1 MWEKEMYESVSLR
14 SKLRVCPKCANLG
27 KMLISVVSVFLSLWT
42 CSTDS
47 PEHILDGTGCTSI
60 WLIPSDS
67 VWCREKG
74 HIALPSTK
82 LPLRG
87 LLFLYF
93 SFLFNQEEN
102 SEREGKATPLSSVKA
117 LCMQRAALRVF
128 ITSLG
133 TEGQSV
139 PQAARGTLEREK
151 GALET
156 PWRDCSWGRSLLGQD
171 RSCTWL
177 LWFAQQ

>member
-1 MWEKEMYESVSLR
+1 M
-14 SKLRVCPKCANLG
+14 
-27 KMLISVVSVFLSLWT
+27 
-42 CSTDS
+42 
-47 PEHILDGTGCTSI
+47 
-60 WLIPSDS
+60 
-67 VWCREKG
+67 
-74 HIALPSTK
+74 
-82 LPLRG
+82 
-87 LLFLYF
+87 YF

-102 SEREGKATPLSSVKA
+102 SEREEKATPLSSVKA
-117 LCMQRAALRVF
+117 LCMQRAALQVF

-133 TEGQSV
+133 TEFMCQSV

-156 PWRDCSWGRSLLGQD
+156 PCRDCSWGRRLLGLD